1 MRYEKGHKDA
11 TRKHIVEV
19 ASRRLRRDGIQ
30 ATGIAPLMA
39 DAGLTHGGF
48 YSHFASKEAL
58 LREVITDTLTARRAN
73 LAGAAANAADPIEGL
88 VRYYLRPLH
97 RDEPEQGCA
106 IAALAPE
113 IGRQSMPTRE
123 TFAGELDALIDL
135 IADHLLIPDPEDRR
149 RAAQGIF
156 AVMMGSL
163 QLARAVNDPARSEQ
177 LMQSGIEAALRL
189 AR

>member
-19 ASRRLRRDGIQ
+19 ASRRLRRDGIE

-58 LREVITDTLTARRAN
+58 LREVITDTLSARRAK

-123 TFAGELDALIDL
+123 AFADELDTLIDL
-135 IADHLLIPDPEDRR
+135 IADHLLISDPEDRR
-149 RAAQGIF
+149 RAAEGIF
-156 AVMMGSL
+156 AVMMGAL